1 MGGSLTNNEVIAIS
15 KCEIEFLPGTKAYMG
30 KPASERD
37 QADEQ
42 TGQLR
47 TFRVTSS
54 DELNLIVGLVEW
66 PKSAPEV
73 RPIELLTGLQKH
85 GSLDRRGSI
94 SVVPARDGNWLVP
107 LRVLKYN
114 EEKKYFTL
122 QGASFE
128 EIESYLGQSFPEL
141 LLELG
146 ALMVGTRQEIDGET
160 NKTAGQNAMI
170 VSPGDIRSLAMAYTV
185 TRALAVINDFG
196 LDIQ

>member
-1 MGGSLTNNEVIAIS
+1 MSDNEIIAIS
-15 KCEIEFLPGTKAYMG
+15 KCEIEFLPGTKAYIG

-37 QADEQ
+37 QANEQ

-66 PKSAPEV
+66 PNSSPEV
-73 RPIELLTGLQKH
+73 RPIELLGGLQKH

-94 SVVPARDGNWLVP
+94 TVVPARDGNWLVP

-122 QGASFE
+122 HGASFE
-128 EIESYLGQSFPEL
+128 EIDGFLGQSFAQL

-146 ALMVGTRQEIDGET
+146 ALKVGTRREIDSET
-160 NKTAGQNAMI
+160 NKTANQIAMVI
-170 VSPGDIRSLAMAYTV
+170 NPSDIRSLAMAYTV
-185 TRALAVINDFG
+185 TRPLAVINDFG
-196 LDIQ
+196 LEIQ